1 MIILKPTNGLINSTG
16 IDYDLVTFILGRFVR
31 LVKKAT
37 IRVERSKK
45 NYSYYDDGCRS
56 IFIDIK
62 NECSLKYIISTILH
76 EVRHFMQLRQKNNN
90 LDYVYSSYNNYYSSP
105 EEKDAR
111 KYEKVAT
118 EVCRIYNQHK
128 KIEEK
133 FKKYNLD
140 SFKELL
146 YTKEVN
152 SNCLQSKINKQQ
164 ISKEEE

>member
-1 MIILKPTNGLINSTG
+1 MIILNPTNGLINSTK
-16 IDYDLVTFILGRFVR
+16 IDYDLVTFILSRFVR
-31 LVKKAT
+31 LVKRAT

-62 NECSLKYIISTILH
+62 KDCSLKYIISTILH

-90 LDYVYSSYNNYYSSP
+90 LNYEYSSYNNYYSSP

-118 EVCRIYNQHK
+118 EVCRIYKQHK
-128 KIEEK
+128 RIEEK
-133 FKKYNLD
+133 FKKYNMD

-146 YTKEVN
+146 YNKEVN
-152 SNCLQSKINKQQ
+152 NDCLHLKQ
-164 ISKEEE
+164 KTKKT